1 MRLLLRVVAGW
12 QRGIAFLPAFERDDR
27 GIDATHQGAEIE
39 CTSVIAIGWYAARHH
54 PQSIFQLVVAAAFTA
69 IADDQFL
76 HRAQALQIDLPGRQQ
91 HGPRRDRMAR
101 GIGAQSAERQA
112 RGLPMG
118 MRCKGRVKRDP
129 GTARQRC
136 AQRLIEILPAPVV
149 TPDLRARRVQQF
161 TLPFGQVGILQ
172 RLSRCRVAGIGL
184 REFAE
189 QIAQALAV
197 GPQARAIDYQRMVG
211 NVESG

>member
-1 MRLLLRVVAGW
+1 MRLLLRGVAGW

-27 GIDATHQGAEIE
+27 GIDSTHQGAEIE
-39 CTSVIAIGWYAARHH
+39 RTIVTAIGWYAARHH
-54 PQSIFQLVVAAAFTA
+54 PQGIFQLVVAAAFTA
-69 IADDQFL
+69 IADDQFRR
-76 HRAQALQIDLPGRQQ
+76 RAQALQIDLPGRQQ
-91 HGPRRDRMAR
+91 HGTRRYCMAR

-112 RGLPMG
+112 RGLPMAV
-118 MRCKGRVKRDP
+118 RCKGGVERDA

-149 TPDLRARRVQQF
+149 TPDLGARRVQQF

-172 RLSRCRVAGIGL
+172 RLAGRQVAGIGL

-197 GPQARAIDYQRMVG
+197 GPQTRAIDYQRMVG
-211 NVESG
+211 SVEFG